1 MPEINLLSV
10 KCPLNFVKAKLALE
24 KLEKGQILKIILAL
38 GEASETVP
46 KSLLEEGYEIIESQF
61 KENSFEIK
69 VKA

>member
-1 MPEINLLSV
+1 MPEINLIAV

-46 KSLLEEGYEIIESQF
+46 KSLIAEGYEIIESDLA
-61 KENSFEIK
+61 ESHLEIK
-69 VKA
+69 VKV